1 MAVVVGDFGA
11 TNIRLAVLRSGQMS
25 DIYRFAC
32 DDFQD
37 AYAVLQSFVYGY
49 VPDVSSVLLGV
60 PGPVVNGSVSWTNRS
75 WRLDEKKL
83 KKMFNLQQVFL
94 KNDLVVQGEA
104 LSCLSKKDFVV
115 LQKGK
120 ARRGVKVLANVGT
133 GLGVCFV
140 CDGQVFPAEYGP
152 TLLEDGMPL
161 EKIVSATGFKALYAD
176 IKGEEGV
183 SSSEIFKRFQA
194 KETAAL
200 ETYELFYLYLGRTLM
215 NLALTFQAVGGVY
228 FAGNMLDEHTLQYFK
243 IIEKFLAHPTM
254 RPILKEIPV
263 VFVKRKDFAFLGFT
277 KLVKKYGLS

>member
-32 DDFQD
+32 DDFKD

-60 PGPVVNGSVSWTNRS
+60 PGPVVNGTVSWTNRS
-75 WRLDEKKL
+75 WKLNETKL

-120 ARRGVKVLANVGT
+120 VRTGVKVLANVGT
-133 GLGVCFV
+133 GLGACFV
-140 CDGQVFPAEYGP
+140 CDDAVFSAEYGQ
-152 TLLEDGMPL
+152 TLFEDGLPL
-161 EKIVSATGFKALYAD
+161 EAIVSATGFKALYAD

-183 SSSEIFKRFQA
+183 STSEIFKRYQA
-194 KETAAL
+194 KESSAL
-200 ETYELFYLYLGRTLM
+200 ETYELFYFYLGRTLM

-228 FAGNMLDEHTLQYFK
+228 FAGNMLDEKTLKHFK
-243 IIEKFLAHPTM
+243 IIEKFLDHPKM
-254 RPILKEIPV
+254 KPILKEIPV